1 MDKLKG
7 YRSRNITSDSGVYG
21 GNFAEVNG
29 AKGSIVETPRR
40 ESLSGSPRAILIYA
54 CAAAIRVRSGT
65 TFLVT
70 PSMIVRR

>member
-1 MDKLKG
+1 LQIQG
-7 YRSRNITSDSGVYG
+7 VVSRRCTPAT
-21 GNFAEVNG
+21 AEVNG
-29 AKGSIVETPRR
+29 AKGNIVETPRC

-65 TFLVT
+65 TFLVP